1 MEPHMKV
8 EVVVPEEHL
17 GDVVGDLKSRRGQI
31 TGIKMRADAQVVNAE
46 VPLSEMFGYS
56 TQLRNLS
63 KGRAIYTMEF
73 LRFDFAAEEIYKK
86 YVANF

>member
-1 MEPHMKV
+1 MKV
-8 EVVVPEEHL
+8 EVIVPEEHL
-17 GDVVGDLKSRRGQI
+17 GDVVGDLKSRRGHI
-31 TGIKMRADAQVVNAE
+31 TGINLRADAQAVDAE

-63 KGRAIYTMEF
+63 KGRAIYMMEF
-73 LRFDFAAEEIYKK
+73 LRFDFASEEIHKK